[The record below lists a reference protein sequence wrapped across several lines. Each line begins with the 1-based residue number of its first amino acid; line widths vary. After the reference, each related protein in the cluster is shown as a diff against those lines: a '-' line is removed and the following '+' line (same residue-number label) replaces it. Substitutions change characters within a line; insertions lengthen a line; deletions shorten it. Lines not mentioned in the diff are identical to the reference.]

1 MDSKKLVKVIKSLVE
16 VEVAKKQEQ
25 FLKNVFPKILEEEVS
40 KRMKHTKVSK
50 EETNDVDPFSLAEA
64 VLEKIEQE
72 VLIKNLL
79 IK

>member
-50 EETNDVDPFSLAEA
+50 EEKD
-64 VLEKIEQE
+64 EKKDSE
-72 VLIKNLL
+72 VE
-79 IK
+79 